1 MSSKFK
7 RIDQSGAQENA
18 KSFHYSTLLKILWV
32 VDLLTISFFKEQ
44 RVLEEKE
51 YLASVIFYIMT

>member
-1 MSSKFK
+1 ME
-7 RIDQSGAQENA
+7 QENA

-32 VDLLTISFFKEQ
+32 VDLLTIFKEQ